1 MRGSRGRAP
10 RGRGRPAR
18 AASGTPGSCRRRAGG
33 RRPRRRARRR
43 RGRRRERAAR
53 ARTGRAAGCCR
64 HRPSSPLRPNGS
76 PNCNCGGR
84 SLNVEWER
92 ACYGRPVSVLVS
104 DRADISLEAARRVA
118 WDGEGVEIA
127 PPALARMARSH
138 AAFAAL
144 VEARLAA
151 DPGALIYGT
160 TTAPGDGAA
169 VALTPE
175 AQARRP
181 TRLWTAHSFGE
192 PLPERAVRAI
202 VLARLGNFVEGHAAV
217 RGALAEAVADML
229 EAPVPPVPAQGNG
242 GSGEVLALGR
252 LFYDLS
258 ARMELTP
265 KERMALINGS
275 PCAAALVA
283 DLALAG
289 ERRLALAEA
298 VLALAAEV
306 ALAPLEAY
314 SAALEPLWGD
324 EHETAA
330 LRAMRGLLAGGS
342 AERQGHQAAVSLRIL
357 PRVLGAVRRAQA
369 EARQAATVALRSVT
383 DNPVFIPPDDA
394 RPVGAV
400 ISTGGYHNARAS
412 AAIDS
417 LGIAWADLCQL
428 AQRITDQLL
437 QHPIT
442 APLLARDEWTMK
454 PLHMVQT
461 GWAEEARTHAGAT
474 LLSLGG
480 FGQNDVP
487 AMSFLAWRRADA
499 AGRCLEAALA
509 VLAALAAHALQGAGR
524 AVPPALADLADQ
536 VRATFPPMEQM
547 RPLGPD
553 ADALAAAFRR
563 RVFTGRVAATGVGPA

>member
-1 MRGSRGRAP
+1 M
-10 RGRGRPAR
+10 
-18 AASGTPGSCRRRAGG
+18 
-33 RRPRRRARRR
+33 
-43 RGRRRERAAR
+43 
-53 ARTGRAAGCCR
+53 
-64 HRPSSPLRPNGS
+64 
-76 PNCNCGGR
+76 
-84 SLNVEWER
+84 
-92 ACYGRPVSVLVS
+92 
-104 DRADISLEAARRVA
+104 A

-127 PPALARMARSH
+127 PPALARMDRSH

-192 PLPERAVRAI
+192 PLPDRVVRAI
-202 VLARLGNFVEGHAAV
+202 LLARLSNFVEGHAAV
-217 RGALAEAVADML
+217 RGTLAQAVAAILDEPL
-229 EAPVPPVPAQGNG
+229 PAVPAQGNG
-242 GSGEVLALGR
+242 GAGEILALGR

-258 ARMELTP
+258 ARMDLTP

-275 PCAAALVA
+275 PCAAALIA

-289 ERRLALAEA
+289 AGRLALAEA
-298 VLALAAEV
+298 VFALAAEAV
-306 ALAPLEAY
+306 RAPLEAF
-314 SAALEPLWGD
+314 AADLEPLWGD
-324 EHETAA
+324 EDETAA
-330 LRAMRGLLAGGS
+330 LRSLRALLAGGTE
-342 AERQGHQAAVSLRIL
+342 ERQAHQAAVSFRIL
-357 PRVLGAVRRAQA
+357 PRVLGKARRAQA
-369 EARQAATVALRSVT
+369 EAERTAAVSLRSVT
-383 DNPVFIPPDDA
+383 DNPVFVPPDDS
-394 RPVGAV
+394 RPHGAV
-400 ISTGGYHNARAS
+400 LSNGGYHNARAP
-412 AAIDS
+412 AATDA

-428 AQRITDQLL
+428 CQRLTDNLL
-437 QHPIT
+437 QHPAT

-461 GWAEEARTHAGAT
+461 GWAEEARAYAGAT

-487 AMSFLAWRRADA
+487 ALSFLAWRRADA
-499 AGRCLEAALA
+499 VGRCLDAALA